1 MYSSVRCDSDLLEI
15 TDFEDHGDT
24 SFGMISTER
33 NARKVHP
40 ANLSRSSSGITRAYT
55 QNHTTF
61 KYSSVWKRAFMRI
74 KARRAIERLVQDVAL
89 YGTSPE
95 GNSATIQTEAT
106 ALLNKKKKSKIIKKI
121 TTHQKPKLVYLISP
135 ESNLIKT
142 WKIIIGICLAY
153 TTVFEA
159 YSLAFINR
167 EIWDVWTVIAVMLD
181 IVFLIDFIRLF
192 FTAYKKQDESI
203 EANIF
208 NVWKEYATGW
218 MLVDL
223 FAAIPF
229 GIIDA
234 IEGSELEDDVEEY
247 SFWKIGKI
255 PKVYMILRLLRL
267 FKMIKG
273 YLSGDV
279 SDFLTNYCKFNPPQA
294 KLILFVATV
303 TTCIHV
309 MACIFYFS
317 ARAQGLSE
325 FTWVYSYTI
334 THKPD
339 DTKYLCSVYWA
350 ITTLATIGY
359 GDITPK
365 NDLERCICIVW
376 MIFGVG
382 FYSYTIGSLS
392 SLISSIDSQQAVLNQ
407 RIYTISEFSEEAGL
421 DSDTQT
427 EILNAIKYNSS
438 QSMMSLNDKMNLFN
452 ELPRNLRYEIASRMY
467 SGAVTKL
474 VFFKG
479 RSKSFIV
486 NVMPFLTPHM
496 FVDGHKVYQVG
507 DFADEMYFILTGRIM
522 YVYGKKTF
530 VYKSYLK
537 GSYFG
542 EIEIIERIPRLDQAV
557 TFGRCD
563 LLVLPKDVLI
573 QQMENFPIEAESI
586 KRIAKARKGKNH
598 EAKTRILAAMKMN
611 RIQSYIKDEEE
622 DLFKKSGPGTLP
634 SNSPRGSIQE

>member
-1 MYSSVRCDSDLLEI
+1 MYSSVKCNPEL
-15 TDFEDHGDT
+15 FEDTDIGDHMDA

-33 NARKVHP
+33 TARKIHP
-40 ANLSRSSSGITRAYT
+40 TDQSNSSSGLTRTHT
-55 QNHTTF
+55 QNQSTF
-61 KYSSVWKRAFMRI
+61 KYGYLWKRAFLRL
-74 KARRAIERLVQDVAL
+74 KARRAIEKLTQDVAL

-95 GNSATIQTEAT
+95 GDAASVQVEAT
-106 ALLNKKKKSKIIKKI
+106 VLLNKKKSKKI
-121 TTHQKPKLVYLISP
+121 KNMTTLENAKPAYVISP
-135 ESNLIKT
+135 DSIILKI
-142 WKIIIGICLAY
+142 WKIILGISLAY

-167 EIWDVWTVIAVMLD
+167 EIWDEWTVIAIILD
-181 IVFLIDFIRLF
+181 IVFFIDFIRLF

-203 EANIF
+203 ETKSLNI
-208 NVWKEYATGW
+208 WKEYATGW
-218 MLVDL
+218 MLVDM
-223 FAAIPF
+223 FGAIPF
-229 GIIDA
+229 GIIDV

-247 SFWKIGKI
+247 SFWKMGKI

-267 FKMIKG
+267 LKMIKG

-279 SDFLTNYCKFNPPQA
+279 SDFLTNYCRFNPPQA
-294 KLILFVATV
+294 KLILFVTVV

-317 ARAQGLSE
+317 ARAQGLGE

-334 THKPD
+334 SHKPD

-427 EILNAIKYNSS
+427 DILNAIKYNSS
-438 QSMMSLNDKMNLFN
+438 QSMMSLDDKMNLFN

-467 SGAVTKL
+467 SNAVTKL

-507 DFADEMYFILTGRIM
+507 DFADEMYFILSGRIM
-522 YVYGKKTF
+522 YVYGKKSF

-542 EIEIIERIPRLDQAV
+542 EIEIIEKIPRLDQAV

-563 LLVLPKDVLI
+563 LLVLSKDVLI
-573 QQMENFPIEAESI
+573 EQMDNFPIEAKSI
-586 KRIAKARKGKNH
+586 KRIAKSRKEKNH
-598 EAKTRILAAMKMN
+598 EAKTRILAVMNNN
-611 RIQSYIKDEEE
+611 RIQNYMKDEE
-622 DLFKKSGPGTLP
+622 DVLFHKSGPGTLP
-634 SNSPRGSIQE
+634 SNSRRGSFEE

>member
-1 MYSSVRCDSDLLEI
+1 MYSSVKSDPDLLEN
-15 TDFEDHGDT
+15 TDFQDRVDT
-24 SFGMISTER
+24 SFGMQSKER
-33 NARKVHP
+33 IARKIHP
-40 ANLSRSSSGITRAYT
+40 ANLSRSSSDITRAYT
-55 QNHTTF
+55 QNQIPY
-61 KYSSVWKRAFMRI
+61 KYGHIWKRAFLRI
-74 KARRAIERLVQDVAL
+74 KARRAIEKLTQDVVL
-89 YGTSPE
+89 YGTTPE
-95 GNSATIQTEAT
+95 GDSIETEAT
-106 ALLNKKKKSKIIKKI
+106 VLLNNKYKSKIMKSI
-121 TTHQKPKLVYLISP
+121 TKLQDTKPVYVISP
-135 ESNLIKT
+135 DSILIKL
-142 WKIIIGICLAY
+142 WKIILGICLAY
-153 TTVFEA
+153 TTIFEA

-167 EIWDVWTVIAVMLD
+167 EIWDVWTVIAVILD
-181 IVFLIDFIRLF
+181 IVFFIDFLRLF
-192 FTAYKKQDESI
+192 FTAYKKQDGSVETRLL
-203 EANIF
+203 NI
-208 NVWKEYATGW
+208 WKEYAMGW
-218 MLVDL
+218 MLLDM
-223 FAAIPF
+223 FGAIPF

-234 IEGSELEDDVEEY
+234 VEGSELEDDVEEY

-267 FKMIKG
+267 LKMIKG

-279 SDFLTNYCKFNPPQA
+279 ADFLTNYCKLNPPEA
-294 KLILFVATV
+294 KLVLFVTVV

-309 MACIFYFS
+309 IACIFYFA
-317 ARAQGLSE
+317 ARVQGLSE

-334 THKPD
+334 DHKPD

-421 DSDTQT
+421 DSATQT
-427 EILNAIKYNSS
+427 NILNAIKYNSS
-438 QSMMSLNDKMNLFN
+438 QSMMSLSDKMNLFN

-467 SGAVTKL
+467 SGAVSKL
-474 VFFKG
+474 AFFKG

-496 FVDGHKVYQVG
+496 FADDHKVYQVG
-507 DFADEMYFILTGRIM
+507 DFSDEMYFILSGRIM
-522 YVYGKKTF
+522 YVYGKKSF

-542 EIEIIERIPRLDQAV
+542 EIEIIEKIPRLDQAV

-573 QQMENFPIEAESI
+573 QQMENFPIEADSI
-586 KRIAKARKGKNH
+586 KRIATARKEKNQ
-598 EAKTRILAAMKMN
+598 EAKMRILEAMKTN
-611 RIQSYIKDEEE
+611 RIQNFMKDEEE
-622 DLFKKSGPGTLP
+622 DLFRKSGPGTLP
-634 SNSPRGSIQE
+634 STSRRGSIQE